1 MRITLTV
8 LGPAAVFAAGL
19 LLALPAFAQA
29 GDWRAGRLL
38 AARSC
43 QACHGMD
50 GLSKQ
55 ANAPNIG
62 GQPEAYLIDQLRAYR
77 DGTRRQ
83 EQMSIAAEGL
93 TDDQILALV
102 AYYSAIE
109 VEAVRIPG
117 RD

>member
-1 MRITLTV
+1 MIARV
-8 LGPAAVFAAGL
+8 LLGLAASVAASLVPVVPAL
-19 LLALPAFAQA
+19 AQA

-62 GQPEAYLIDQLRAYR
+62 GQPEEYLVAQLRAYR

-93 TDDQILALV
+93 TDEQILALV

>member
-1 MRITLTV
+1 MIARV
-8 LGPAAVFAAGL
+8 LLGLAASLAVSLPPSAA
-19 LLALPAFAQA
+19 ALAQA

-62 GQPEAYLIDQLRAYR
+62 GQPEEYLLAQLRAYR
-77 DGTRRQ
+77 DGTRKQ

-93 TDDQILALV
+93 TDEQILALV
-102 AYYSAIE
+102 AYYAAIE

>member
-1 MRITLTV
+1 MTFPV
-8 LGPAAVFAAGL
+8 LGPAAMFAAGL
-19 LLALPAFAQA
+19 LLSLPALAQA

-55 ANAPNIG
+55 ANAPNIA
-62 GQPEAYLIDQLRAYR
+62 GQPEEYLIAQLRAYR

-102 AYYSAIE
+102 AYYGAIE

>member
-1 MRITLTV
+1 MTRTGVL
-8 LGPAAVFAAGL
+8 LGPAALAAGL
-19 LLALPAFAQA
+19 LLALPGRAQE
-29 GDWRAGRLL
+29 GDWRAGRLI

-62 GQPEAYLIDQLRAYR
+62 GQPEAYLVAQLRAYR

-93 TDDQILALV
+93 TDDEIAAVV

-109 VEAVRIPG
+109 LEAVRIPG
-117 RD
+117 RN

>member
-1 MRITLTV
+1 MIARAA
-8 LGPAAVFAAGL
+8 LGLAASFAASL
-19 LLALPAFAQA
+19 VLSTTAMAQA

-62 GQPEAYLIDQLRAYR
+62 GQPEEYLIAQLRAYR
-77 DGTRRQ
+77 DGTRQQ
-83 EQMSIAAEGL
+83 EQMSIAVEGL
-93 TDDQILALV
+93 TEEQFLAIV

-109 VEAVRIPG
+109 LEAVKIPG